1 MPEDYYLLEKYLRQL
16 PLEQEDV
23 TLAFENIEQ
32 ILNEPLPA
40 SAREDGPWWE
50 NQKPGLWV
58 ESLPWMDAGW
68 MVEIV
73 DYGEKWV
80 RFVRQ

>member
-1 MPEDYYLLEKYLRQL
+1 ML
-16 PLEQEDV
+16 
-23 TLAFENIEQ
+23 TFENIEE
-32 ILNEPLPA
+32 ILKEPLPS

-50 NQKPGLWV
+50 NQKPGLQV
-58 ESLPWMDAGW
+58 ETIAWMDAGW